1 MPRIFISYR
10 KADSAASA
18 EKIDRLLHDLYKRVN
33 VLVNLVALP
42 GETLEAT
49 VKKAIASCDVVL
61 VIIGAQWLK
70 VLDSRGIPRLHNPD
84 DLNRV
89 EVETALQ
96 TRKMVIP
103 VLVDG
108 AAMPSA
114 DDLPPALRELAK
126 LNPIAVRPEPDF
138 AEDFKRLRK
147 AIDEAFPAG
156 QNHTP
161 KIDSSSSG
169 IILLI
174 DDDNALL
181 KDMEEML
188 SLEGFTVVAAR
199 NGKMGLEFAL
209 QHRPDLIICD
219 IMMPEMGGYDVLTSI
234 RSNPDLASTSFMF
247 LSTKGKREE
256 IRYGMELTADDY
268 LTKPFT
274 IRELINAV
282 NAQFKKRAALGTSQS
297 PTKQLHAHQIFLSY
311 SRRDTQV
318 MQRLRDD
325 LRAAKLSVWV
335 DEEGLEPGTPA
346 WEAAIGKAIRG
357 ATCVLVVLSP
367 DAEQSTWVARELAMA
382 ETLNKRIFPVLVR
395 GTEQDAIPF
404 RLMTHQWI
412 DARQDYASAFEKLLG
427 AVRKHLGI

>member
-89 EVETALQ
+89 EVETAIK
-96 TRKMVIP
+96 TNRMIIP

-114 DDLPPALRELAK
+114 DELPPALRELAK
-126 LNPIAVRPEPDF
+126 LDPIEVHPEPDF

-147 AIDEAFPAG
+147 VIDEAFPSEGSTA
-156 QNHTP
+156 QST
-161 KIDSSSSG
+161 DSHSTATIL
-169 IILLI
+169 IIEDTRFLM
-174 DDDNALL
+174 
-181 KDMEEML
+181 KEMEETL
-188 SLEGFTVVAAR
+188 SFEGFKVITAE
-199 NGKMGLEFAL
+199 NGLLGVELAK
-209 QHRPDLIICD
+209 QHRPDVIICD
-219 IMMPEMGGYDVLTSI
+219 IMMPELDGYGVLEKI
-234 RSNPDLASTSFMF
+234 RSDPKLATTLFMFSTS
-247 LSTKGKREE
+247 KGERRE
-256 IRYGMELTADDY
+256 IRLGMELTADDY
-268 LTKPFT
+268 LTKPFSSS
-274 IRELINAV
+274 ELIAAV
-282 NAQFKKRAALGTSQS
+282 NALLKKRERLTEAAPIKPPLSH
-297 PTKQLHAHQIFLSY
+297 QLFLSY

-357 ATCVLVVLSP
+357 ANCVLVVLSP

-427 AVRKHLGI
+427 AVKKHLGM